1 MFSYHG
7 NWSFASFPLPAL
19 SKRFCCCILY
29 SLSVDHLICISL
41 SVKMMLNKVRRKDI
55 EIQRGYKTETGSIY
69 RRYYETNE
77 NSFYALFVAGN
88 CSIARYGCYRK
99 E

>member
-1 MFSYHG
+1 MEIGLLHLFHCLP
-7 NWSFASFPLPAL
+7 FP
-19 SKRFCCCILY
+19 KILLY
-29 SLSVDHLICISL
+29 FVQRTPPTCISL

>member
-7 NWSFASFPLPAL
+7 KWSFASFLLPVCYPN
-19 SKRFCCCILY
+19 FCCCIRIHIY
-29 SLSVDHLICISL
+29 FSL

-55 EIQRGYKTETGSIY
+55 EIQKGYKTETGSIY

-88 CSIARYGCYRK
+88 YSIAR
-99 E
+99 

>member
-7 NWSFASFPLPAL
+7 NWSFASFPSLVVYPKKL
-19 SKRFCCCILY
+19 LLY
-29 SLSVDHLICISL
+29 SLSVPPICISL

-55 EIQRGYKTETGSIY
+55 EIQRGYKTGSIY

-77 NSFYALFVAGN
+77 NSFYALFVAAN

>member
-1 MFSYHG
+1 
-7 NWSFASFPLPAL
+7 
-19 SKRFCCCILY
+19 
-29 SLSVDHLICISL
+29 
-41 SVKMMLNKVRRKDI
+41 MMLNKVGGKDI

-88 CSIARYGCYRK
+88 CSIARYGCYRR